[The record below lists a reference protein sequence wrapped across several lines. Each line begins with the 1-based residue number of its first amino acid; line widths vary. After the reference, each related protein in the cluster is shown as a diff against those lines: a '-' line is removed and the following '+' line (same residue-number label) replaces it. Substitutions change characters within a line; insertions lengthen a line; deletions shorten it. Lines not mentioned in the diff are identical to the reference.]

1 MKTDLP
7 ILGVSCTRFGAF
19 RGTPGARTL
28 GTEAARSALA
38 DAGLEASDVD
48 AAYVSYSVTGVI
60 TGQESM
66 IGQMALEDAGI
77 VGIPIVRVENA
88 CSSGSSALREAI
100 LAVQAGAAG
109 VVLVLGL
116 EVMSAVD
123 TKVAIQALN
132 GAGDLERE
140 GALGMTFPAHFAM
153 MAQAHEHE
161 FGTTRE
167 QVAGVA
173 VKNHAHAAL
182 NDKAQFRRPITIADV
197 LAAPAVADPLTVLD
211 CCPISD
217 GAAAVIV
224 GTPER
229 RGRGG
234 VRVLACELVS
244 GRYDDDRPLTQFDAT
259 MEAAGAAYE
268 HAGMGPDE
276 IDVWELHDCFTI
288 AEVVHTEDL
297 GLCAKG
303 DGGPFIESGATALG
317 GLHPVNV
324 SGGLKAK
331 GHPVGATGVS
341 QIYELTMQLRGES
354 GPRQVTGATTGLA
367 HCMGGFLHG
376 DCGSIAISVLGV

>member
-1 MKTDLP
+1 
-7 ILGVSCTRFGAF
+7 
-19 RGTPGARTL
+19 
-28 GTEAARSALA
+28 
-38 DAGLEASDVD
+38 
-48 AAYVSYSVTGVI
+48 
-60 TGQESM
+60 
-66 IGQMALEDAGI
+66 MALEDAGI

-182 NDKAQFRRPITIADV
+182 NDKAQFRRPITSRTSWRHRPSPIRSPFSTAVRSVTALSGDRRHTGTTRTWGRACPGLRTGVGSLRRRPSAD
-197 LAAPAVADPLTVLD
+197 AVRN
-211 CCPISD
+211 
-217 GAAAVIV
+217 G
-224 GTPER
+224 
-229 RGRGG
+229 
-234 VRVLACELVS
+234 
-244 GRYDDDRPLTQFDAT
+244 T

-268 HAGMGPDE
+268 HAAHRARQDRCVGASTTASPSRRWSTPRTSGMREGR
-276 IDVWELHDCFTI
+276 WGT
-288 AEVVHTEDL
+288 VHRVRR
-297 GLCAKG
+297 
-303 DGGPFIESGATALG
+303 ATALG
-317 GLHPVNV
+317 GLHP
-324 SGGLKAK
+324 
-331 GHPVGATGVS
+331 
-341 QIYELTMQLRGES
+341 
-354 GPRQVTGATTGLA
+354 
-367 HCMGGFLHG
+367 
-376 DCGSIAISVLGV
+376 